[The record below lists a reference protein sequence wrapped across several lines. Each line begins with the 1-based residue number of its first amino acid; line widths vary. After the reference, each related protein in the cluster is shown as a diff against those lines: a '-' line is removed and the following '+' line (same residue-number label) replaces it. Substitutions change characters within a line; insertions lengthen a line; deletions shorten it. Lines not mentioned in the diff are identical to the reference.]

1 MNLLKKLTSLFT
13 PPASGGGNVLVL
25 QVQCSRCG
33 EVLPCRINLANDLSI
48 QYGKSETDVTY
59 ICRKVVI
66 GEHRCFQKIEVEL
79 VFDSQRKIL
88 EKKISG
94 GKILED

>member
-1 MNLLKKLTSLFT
+1 MNVLRKLASFFT
-13 PPASGGGNVLVL
+13 PPAAGSGNTLIL
-25 QVQCSRCG
+25 QLQCNRCG
-33 EVLPCRINLANDLSI
+33 EILPCRINLANDLSI
-48 QYGKSETDVTY
+48 QYGQSASSVTY

-66 GEHRCFQKIEVEL
+66 GEKRCFQKIEVEL
-79 VFDSQRKIL
+79 SFDGQRKVV

>member
-1 MNLLKKLTSLFT
+1 MNVLKKLTNFFT
-13 PPASGGGNVLVL
+13 PPAVGSGNKLIL
-25 QVQCSRCG
+25 QLQCSRCG
-33 EVLPCRINLANDLSI
+33 EILPCRINLANDLSI
-48 QYGKSETDVTY
+48 QYGKSASDVTY

-66 GEHRCFQKIEVEL
+66 GEGRCFQKIEVEL
-79 VFDSQRKIL
+79 TFDGQRKVI